1 MRKREKNVL
10 MYQERCCVWMI
21 YVHREQTIRALQWEL
36 HKFLSENK
44 NDISKIDR
52 IGLPISVEMKNGDTV
67 LFMTFIVFD
76 KWEIGRRDY
85 KII

>member
-1 MRKREKNVL
+1 M
-10 MYQERCCVWMI
+10 QERYCVRMI

-36 HKFLSENK
+36 HKFLSENQ
-44 NDISKIDR
+44 NDILKVDR
-52 IGLPISVEMKNGDTV
+52 RGLPISVEMKNGDIV

>member
-1 MRKREKNVL
+1 MR
-10 MYQERCCVWMI
+10 MI
-21 YVHREQTIRALQWEL
+21 FIHREQTIRALRWEL
-36 HKFLSENK
+36 HKFLSENQ

-52 IGLPISVEMKNGDTV
+52 RGLPISVELKNGDIV

-76 KWEIGRRDY
+76 KWKIGRRDY

>member
-1 MRKREKNVL
+1 MR
-10 MYQERCCVWMI
+10 MI

-36 HKFLSENK
+36 HKFLSENQ

-52 IGLPISVEMKNGDTV
+52 SGLPISVELKNGDTV
-67 LFMTFIVFD
+67 LFMTFIVFH

>member
-1 MRKREKNVL
+1 
-10 MYQERCCVWMI
+10 MI
-21 YVHREQTIRALQWEL
+21 FVHREQTIRVLQWEL
-36 HKFLSENK
+36 YKFLSENQ

-52 IGLPISVEMKNGDTV
+52 RGLPISVELKNGDTV
-67 LFMTFIVFD
+67 LFMTFFVFD

>member
-1 MRKREKNVL
+1 
-10 MYQERCCVWMI
+10 MI
-21 YVHREQTIRALQWEL
+21 FVHREQAIRTLQWEL
-36 HKFLSENK
+36 HKFLSENQ

-52 IGLPISVEMKNGDTV
+52 RGLPISVELKNGDTV
-67 LFMTFIVFD
+67 LFMTFIVFH

>member
-1 MRKREKNVL
+1 MVL
-10 MYQERCCVWMI
+10 IERCCVWMI
-21 YVHREQTIRALQWEL
+21 FVHREQTIRALQWEL
-36 HKFLSENK
+36 HKFLSENE

-52 IGLPISVEMKNGDTV
+52 RGLPISVELKNGDTV

-76 KWEIGRRDY
+76 KWKIGRRDY